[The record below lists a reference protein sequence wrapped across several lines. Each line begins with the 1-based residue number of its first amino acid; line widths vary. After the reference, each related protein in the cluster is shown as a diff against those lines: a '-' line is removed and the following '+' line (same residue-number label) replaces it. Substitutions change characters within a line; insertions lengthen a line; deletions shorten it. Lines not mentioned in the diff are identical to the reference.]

1 MHECIDSP
9 HELDLDD
16 DVQEIVRIRQEF
28 PNCKDRVSEHV
39 RKLFEPSQ
47 ICSLRLNEERD
58 EEQFPLLI
66 EDLIN
71 KRRLQEK
78 TMEKEYCYHSRYS
91 SVSMDLWYI
100 CVEKDSMPVEDHEF
114 EAHDSFRTHI
124 VRM

>member
-1 MHECIDSP
+1 MHECIDSL

-47 ICSLRLNEERD
+47 ICSLRLTEERD

-66 EDLIN
+66 EDL
-71 KRRLQEK
+71 RR
-78 TMEKEYCYHSRYS
+78 
-91 SVSMDLWYI
+91 
-100 CVEKDSMPVEDHEF
+100 EDYKK
-114 EAHDSFRTHI
+114 I
-124 VRM
+124 